1 MPAEDTVFYVL
12 YDKFMFWSI
21 LVAIFTFGWLFTAI
35 LRYRDGVEPDT
46 TDIDRIEV
54 GAFPLERHNTRLEI
68 MFYLLP
74 TILVVWVTIMA
85 IGSNSAVWNFD
96 DDDTS
101 KDLNRFDITINA
113 YQWYFE
119 FIYEETLTWEDT
131 DTGIDVVWDTES
143 NTMQVT
149 SFGNSAASLIE
160 VKLGSI
166 ESELFFNGTDI
177 RALTNTGYSS
187 AQHNH
192 VKVFDADGALLHTW
206 EHIPIGHKLITPSN
220 PMIIPCDEVIL
231 ANMHSKPVDASD
243 TRNVGVQH
251 AFWVP
256 EWGMK
261 EDFVPG
267 LAAGTNLGFIPDDAG
282 TFPIRCAEYCGMQH
296 SIMTGE
302 VKIVDRVETED
313 IPNSGLTCAQKDSG
327 VQKTGSSS
335 ANNYDGGEM

>member
-21 LVAIFTFGWLFTAI
+21 IVAIFTFGWLFTAI

-46 TDIDRIEV
+46 TNIDHIEV
-54 GAFPLERHNTRLEI
+54 GAFPVDRHNTTLEL
-68 MFYLLP
+68 MFYIVP
-74 TILVVWVTIMA
+74 TFLVVWLTVMA
-85 IGSNSAVWNFD
+85 LGSNSAVWNFD
-96 DDDTS
+96 EEAET
-101 KDLNRFDITINA
+101 FDITVNA

-119 FIYEETLTWEDT
+119 FVYEESLTWEDT
-131 DTGIDVVWDTES
+131 ETGFDVAWS
-143 NTMQVT
+143 AGSMQVT
-149 SFGNSAASLIE
+149 SEGNTDSTVE
-160 VKLGSI
+160 VKTGTI
-166 ESELFFNGTDI
+166 KTELFFNGTDI
-177 RALTNTGYSS
+177 TGIPTATYSPF
-187 AQHNH
+187 QHNY
-192 VKVFDADGALLHTW
+192 VKVFDAEGVLIHTW
-206 EHIPIGHKLITPSN
+206 EHIPVGHKLITPSN
-220 PMIIPCDEVIL
+220 PMIIPCDEVII

-267 LAAGTNLGFIPDDAG
+267 LESGTTLGFIPDDAG

-302 VKIVDRVETED
+302 VMVVARE
-313 IPNSGLTCAQKDSG
+313 GMTCDLDTG
-327 VQKTGSSS
+327 VKKSSTSS
-335 ANNYDGGEM
+335 ASNYDGGEM

>member
-21 LVAIFTFGWLFTAI
+21 IVAIFTFGWLFTAI

-46 TDIDRIEV
+46 TNIDHIEV
-54 GAFPLERHNTRLEI
+54 GAFPVDRHNTTLEL
-68 MFYLLP
+68 MFYIVP
-74 TILVVWVTIMA
+74 TFLVVWLTVMA
-85 IGSNSAVWNFD
+85 LGSNSAVWNFD
-96 DDDTS
+96 EEAET
-101 KDLNRFDITINA
+101 FDITVNA

-119 FIYEETLTWEDT
+119 FVYEESLTWEDT
-131 DTGIDVVWDTES
+131 ETGFDVAWS
-143 NTMQVT
+143 AGSMQVT
-149 SFGNSAASLIE
+149 SEGNTDSTVE
-160 VKLGSI
+160 VKMGTI
-166 ESELFFNGTDI
+166 KTELFFNGTDI
-177 RALTNTGYSS
+177 TGIPTATYNPF
-187 AQHNH
+187 QHNY
-192 VKVFDADGALLHTW
+192 VKVFDAEGVLIHTW
-206 EHIPIGHKLITPSN
+206 EHIPVGHKLITPSN
-220 PMIIPCDEVIL
+220 PMIIPCDEVII

-267 LAAGTNLGFIPDDAG
+267 LESGTTLGFIPDDAG

-302 VKIVDRVETED
+302 VMVVARE
-313 IPNSGLTCAQKDSG
+313 GMTCDLDTG
-327 VQKTGSSS
+327 VKKSSTSS
-335 ANNYDGGEM
+335 ASNYDGGEM

>member
-46 TDIDRIEV
+46 TNLDHIEV
-54 GAFPLERHNTRLEI
+54 GAFPVDRHNTTLEL
-68 MFYLLP
+68 MFYIVP
-74 TILVVWVTIMA
+74 TFLVVWLTVMA
-85 IGSNSAVWNFD
+85 LGSNAAVWNY
-96 DDDTS
+96 DDTDE
-101 KDLNRFDITINA
+101 KTFDITVNA

-119 FIYEETLTWEDT
+119 FVYEESLEWEDT
-131 DTGIDVVWDTES
+131 ETGVTLEWVQGTVQIDAGGNANAATVEMKFGGIKS
-143 NTMQVT
+143 EFEINNGSSLLQEFVT
-149 SFGNSAASLIE
+149 KDAG
-160 VKLGSI
+160 
-166 ESELFFNGTDI
+166 
-177 RALTNTGYSS
+177 
-187 AQHNH
+187 QHQY
-192 VKVFDADGALLHTW
+192 VKVFDAEGALLHTW
-206 EHIPIGHKLITPSN
+206 ENLPRGHKLITPSD
-220 PMIIPCDEVIL
+220 PMIIPCDEVII

-256 EWGMK
+256 EWAMK

-267 LAAGTNLGFIPDDAG
+267 LEAGTTLGFMPDDAG

-302 VKIVDRVETED
+302 VMVVARAGSDCTF
-313 IPNSGLTCAQKDSG
+313 DSG
-327 VQKTGSSS
+327 IKKSDSGS

>member
-21 LVAIFTFGWLFTAI
+21 IVAIFTFGWLFTAI

-46 TDIDRIEV
+46 TNIDHIEV
-54 GAFPLERHNTRLEI
+54 GAFPVDRHNTTLEL
-68 MFYLLP
+68 MFYIVP
-74 TILVVWVTIMA
+74 TFLVVWLTVMA
-85 IGSNSAVWNFD
+85 LGSNSAVWNFD
-96 DDDTS
+96 EEAET
-101 KDLNRFDITINA
+101 FDITVNA

-119 FIYEETLTWEDT
+119 FVYEESLTWEDT
-131 DTGIDVVWDTES
+131 ETGFDVAWS
-143 NTMQVT
+143 AGSMQVT
-149 SFGNSAASLIE
+149 SEGNTDSTVE
-160 VKLGSI
+160 VKMGTI
-166 ESELFFNGTDI
+166 KTELFFNGTDI
-177 RALTNTGYSS
+177 TGIPTATYSPF
-187 AQHNH
+187 QHNY
-192 VKVFDADGALLHTW
+192 VKVFDAEGVLIHTW
-206 EHIPIGHKLITPSN
+206 EHIPVGHKLITPSN
-220 PMIIPCDEVIL
+220 PMIIPCDEVII

-267 LAAGTNLGFIPDDAG
+267 LESGTTLGFIPDDAG

-302 VKIVDRVETED
+302 VMVVARE
-313 IPNSGLTCAQKDSG
+313 GMTCDLDTG
-327 VQKTGSSS
+327 VKKSGSSS
-335 ANNYDGGEM
+335 ASNYDGGEM

>member
-46 TDIDRIEV
+46 TNIDHIEV
-54 GAFPLERHNTRLEI
+54 GAFPVDRHNTTLEL
-68 MFYLLP
+68 MFYIVP
-74 TILVVWVTIMA
+74 TFLVVWLTVMA
-85 IGSNSAVWNFD
+85 LGSNAAVWNY
-96 DDDTS
+96 DDTDE
-101 KDLNRFDITINA
+101 KTFDITVNA

-119 FIYEETLTWEDT
+119 FVYEESLEWEDT
-131 DTGIDVVWDTES
+131 ETGVILEWVQGTVQIDASGNANAATVEMKFGGIKS
-143 NTMQVT
+143 EFEINNGSSSLQEFVT
-149 SFGNSAASLIE
+149 KDAG
-160 VKLGSI
+160 
-166 ESELFFNGTDI
+166 
-177 RALTNTGYSS
+177 
-187 AQHNH
+187 QHQY
-192 VKVFDADGALLHTW
+192 VKVFDAEGAILHTW
-206 EHIPIGHKLITPSN
+206 ENLPRGHKLITPSN
-220 PMIIPCDEVIL
+220 PMIIPCDEVII

-256 EWGMK
+256 EWAMK

-267 LAAGTNLGFIPDDAG
+267 LEAGTTLGFMPDDAG

-302 VKIVDRVETED
+302 VMVVARAGSDCTF
-313 IPNSGLTCAQKDSG
+313 DSG
-327 VQKTGSSS
+327 IKKSGSSS

>member
-46 TDIDRIEV
+46 TDIDHIEV
-54 GAFPLERHNTRLEI
+54 GAFPVERHNTPLEL

-74 TILVVWVTIMA
+74 TVLVVWLTVMA
-85 IGSNSAVWNFD
+85 LGSNSAVWNFD
-96 DDDTS
+96 EDQDT
-101 KDLNRFDITINA
+101 FDITVNA

-119 FIYEETLTWEDT
+119 FVYEESLTWEDT
-131 DTGIDVVWDTES
+131 DTGVEVVWDSATK
-143 NTMQVT
+143 TMQVT
-149 SFGNSAASLIE
+149 ADPITAAASIE
-160 VKLGSI
+160 VKLGAS

-177 RALTNTGYSS
+177 RALTNTEYSPS
-187 AQHNH
+187 QHNH
-192 VKVFDADGALLHTW
+192 VKVYDADGVLLHTW
-206 EHIPIGHKLITPSN
+206 EHIPVGHKLITPSN
-220 PMIIPCDEVIL
+220 PMIIPCDEVII
-231 ANMHSKPVDASD
+231 ANMHSRPVDPSD

-251 AFWVP
+251 AFWLP

-267 LAAGTNLGFIPDDAG
+267 LESGTTIGFIPDDTG

-302 VKIVDRVETED
+302 VMVVAREGMTCDLDTGVKK
-313 IPNSGLTCAQKDSG
+313 SG
-327 VQKTGSSS
+327 GSSS
-335 ANNYDGGEM
+335 ASNYDGGGM

>member
-46 TDIDRIEV
+46 TDIDHIEV
-54 GAFPLERHNTRLEI
+54 GAFPVDRHNTPLEL

-74 TILVVWVTIMA
+74 TVLVVWLTVMA
-85 IGSNSAVWNFD
+85 LGSNSAVWNFD
-96 DDDTS
+96 EEGET
-101 KDLNRFDITINA
+101 FDITVNA

-119 FIYEETLTWEDT
+119 FVYEESLTWEDT
-131 DTGIDVVWDTES
+131 DTGIEVVWDSATS
-143 NTMQVT
+143 SLQVT
-149 SFGNSAASLIE
+149 ADPTTAASSIE
-160 VKLGSI
+160 VKIGAL

-177 RALTNTGYSS
+177 RALTNTEYSPY
-187 AQHNH
+187 QHNH
-192 VKVFDADGALLHTW
+192 VKVYDADGVLLHTW

-220 PMIIPCDEVIL
+220 PMIIPCDEVII
-231 ANMHSKPVDASD
+231 ANMHSLPVDPSD

-251 AFWVP
+251 AFWLP

-267 LAAGTNLGFIPDDAG
+267 LESGTTIGFIPDDTG

-302 VKIVDRVETED
+302 VMVVARE
-313 IPNSGLTCAQKDSG
+313 GMTCDLDTG
-327 VQKTGSSS
+327 VKKSGSSS
-335 ANNYDGGEM
+335 ASNYDGGGM

>member
-21 LVAIFTFGWLFTAI
+21 IVAIFTFGWLFTAI

-46 TDIDRIEV
+46 TNIDHIEV
-54 GAFPLERHNTRLEI
+54 GAFPVDRHNTTLEL
-68 MFYLLP
+68 MFYIVP
-74 TILVVWVTIMA
+74 TFLVVWLTVMA
-85 IGSNSAVWNFD
+85 LGSNSAVWNFD
-96 DDDTS
+96 EEAET
-101 KDLNRFDITINA
+101 FDITVNA

-119 FIYEETLTWEDT
+119 FVYEESLTWEDT
-131 DTGIDVVWDTES
+131 ETGFDVAWS
-143 NTMQVT
+143 AGSMQVT
-149 SFGNSAASLIE
+149 SEGNTDSTVE
-160 VKLGSI
+160 VKMGTI
-166 ESELFFNGTDI
+166 KTELFFNGTDI
-177 RALTNTGYSS
+177 TGIPTATYNPF
-187 AQHNH
+187 QHNY
-192 VKVFDADGALLHTW
+192 VKVFDAEGVLIHTW
-206 EHIPIGHKLITPSN
+206 EHIPVGHKLITPSN
-220 PMIIPCDEVIL
+220 PMIIPCDEVII

-267 LAAGTNLGFIPDDAG
+267 LESGTTLGFIPDDAG

-302 VKIVDRVETED
+302 VMVVARE
-313 IPNSGLTCAQKDSG
+313 GMTCDLDTG
-327 VQKTGSSS
+327 VKKSGSSS
-335 ANNYDGGEM
+335 ASNYDGGEM

>member
-46 TDIDRIEV
+46 TNIDHIEV
-54 GAFPLERHNTRLEI
+54 GAFPVDRHNTTLEL
-68 MFYLLP
+68 MFYIVP
-74 TILVVWVTIMA
+74 TFLVVWLTVMA
-85 IGSNSAVWNFD
+85 LGSNSAVWNFD
-96 DDDTS
+96 EEAETY
-101 KDLNRFDITINA
+101 DITVNA

-119 FIYEETLTWEDT
+119 IVYEESLTWEDT
-131 DTGIDVVWDTES
+131 DTGFDVAWS
-143 NTMQVT
+143 AGSMQVMAD
-149 SFGNSAASLIE
+149 GNTDSTVE
-160 VKLGSI
+160 VKMGTL

-177 RALTNTGYSS
+177 TGIPTATYSPF
-187 AQHNH
+187 QHNY
-192 VKVFDADGALLHTW
+192 VKVYDAEGVLLHTW
-206 EHIPIGHKLITPSN
+206 EHIPVGHKLITPAN
-220 PMIIPCDEVIL
+220 PMIIPCDEVII

-251 AFWVP
+251 AFWLP

-267 LAAGTNLGFIPDDAG
+267 LAAGTNIGFIPDDPG

-302 VKIVDRVETED
+302 VMVVARE
-313 IPNSGLTCAQKDSG
+313 GMTCDLDTG
-327 VQKTGSSS
+327 VKKSGSSS
-335 ANNYDGGEM
+335 ASNYDGGEM

>member
-46 TDIDRIEV
+46 TDIDHIEV
-54 GAFPLERHNTRLEI
+54 GAFPVERHNTPLEL

-74 TILVVWVTIMA
+74 TVLVVWLTVMA
-85 IGSNSAVWNFD
+85 LGSNSAVWNFD
-96 DDDTS
+96 EDEET
-101 KDLNRFDITINA
+101 FDITVNA

-119 FIYEETLTWEDT
+119 FVYEESLTWEDT
-131 DTGIDVVWDTES
+131 DTGINVVWNSTTK
-143 NTMQVT
+143 TMQVT
-149 SFGNSAASLIE
+149 ADPTTAASSIE
-160 VKLGSI
+160 VKLGAI
-166 ESELFFNGTDI
+166 ESELFFNGDDMMQ
-177 RALTNTGYSS
+177 LPNTEYNLY
-187 AQHNH
+187 QHNH
-192 VKVFDADGALLHTW
+192 VKVYDADDVLLHTW

-220 PMIIPCDEVIL
+220 PMIIPCDEIII
-231 ANMHSKPVDASD
+231 ANMHSRPVDASD
-243 TRNVGVQH
+243 TRNIGVQH

-267 LAAGTNLGFIPDDAG
+267 LESGTTLGFIPDDAG

-302 VKIVDRVETED
+302 VMVVARE
-313 IPNSGLTCAQKDSG
+313 GLTCDRDTG
-327 VQKTGSSS
+327 VTKSGSSS
-335 ANNYDGGEM
+335 ANNYDGSGM

>member
-46 TDIDRIEV
+46 TDIDHIEV
-54 GAFPLERHNTRLEI
+54 GAFPVDRHNTPLEL

-74 TILVVWVTIMA
+74 TVLVVWLTVMA
-85 IGSNSAVWNFD
+85 LGSNSAVWNFD
-96 DDDTS
+96 EEGET
-101 KDLNRFDITINA
+101 FDITVNA

-119 FIYEETLTWEDT
+119 FVYEESLTWEDT
-131 DTGIDVVWDTES
+131 DTGIEVVWDSATS
-143 NTMQVT
+143 SLQVT
-149 SFGNSAASLIE
+149 ADPTTAASSIE
-160 VKLGSI
+160 VKIGAL

-177 RALTNTGYSS
+177 RALTNTEYSPY
-187 AQHNH
+187 QHNH
-192 VKVFDADGALLHTW
+192 VKVYDADGVLLHTW

-220 PMIIPCDEVIL
+220 PMIIPCDEVII
-231 ANMHSKPVDASD
+231 ANMHSLPVDPSD

-251 AFWVP
+251 AFWLP

-267 LAAGTNLGFIPDDAG
+267 LESGTTIGFIPDDTG

-302 VKIVDRVETED
+302 VMVVAREGMNCDLDT
-313 IPNSGLTCAQKDSG
+313 G
-327 VQKTGSSS
+327 VKKSGSSS
-335 ANNYDGGEM
+335 ANNYDGGGM

>member
-46 TDIDRIEV
+46 TDIDHIEV
-54 GAFPLERHNTRLEI
+54 GAFPVERHNTPLEL

-74 TILVVWVTIMA
+74 TVLVVWLTVMA
-85 IGSNSAVWNFD
+85 LGSNSAVWNFD
-96 DDDTS
+96 EDEET
-101 KDLNRFDITINA
+101 FDITVNA

-119 FIYEETLTWEDT
+119 FVYEESLTWEDT
-131 DTGIDVVWDTES
+131 DTDIIVEWDSTAK
-143 NTMQVT
+143 TMRVT
-149 SFGNSAASLIE
+149 ADPTTAASSIE
-160 VKLGSI
+160 VKLGAV
-166 ESELFFNGTDI
+166 ESELFFNDDGVS
-177 RALTNTGYSS
+177 AKPNTEYNPY
-187 AQHNH
+187 QHNH
-192 VKVFDADGALLHTW
+192 VKVYDADDVLLHTW

-220 PMIIPCDEVIL
+220 PMIIPCDEIII
-231 ANMHSKPVDASD
+231 ANMHSRPVDASD
-243 TRNVGVQH
+243 TRNIGVQH

-267 LAAGTNLGFIPDDAG
+267 LESGTTLGFIPDDAG

-302 VKIVDRVETED
+302 VMVVARE
-313 IPNSGLTCAQKDSG
+313 GLTCDRDTG
-327 VQKTGSSS
+327 VTKSGSSS
-335 ANNYDGGEM
+335 ANNYDGSGM

>member
-46 TDIDRIEV
+46 TGIDHIEV
-54 GAFPLERHNTRLEI
+54 GAFPVDRHNTPLEL

-74 TILVVWVTIMA
+74 TVLVVWLTVMA
-85 IGSNSAVWNFD
+85 LGSNSAVWNFD
-96 DDDTS
+96 EEGET
-101 KDLNRFDITINA
+101 FDITVNA

-119 FIYEETLTWEDT
+119 FVYEESLTWEDT
-131 DTGIDVVWDTES
+131 DTGIEVVWDTATK
-143 NTMQVT
+143 TMQVT
-149 SFGNSAASLIE
+149 ADGNPAASSIE
-160 VKLGSI
+160 VKLGAS

-177 RALTNTGYSS
+177 RALTNTEYNVY
-187 AQHNH
+187 QHNH
-192 VKVFDADGALLHTW
+192 VKVYDADGVLLHTW

-220 PMIIPCDEVIL
+220 PMIIPCDEVII
-231 ANMHSKPVDASD
+231 ANMHSLPVDPSD

-251 AFWVP
+251 AFWLP

-267 LAAGTNLGFIPDDAG
+267 LESGTTIGFIPDDTG

-302 VKIVDRVETED
+302 VMVVAREGMTCDLDTGVKK
-313 IPNSGLTCAQKDSG
+313 SG
-327 VQKTGSSS
+327 GSSS
-335 ANNYDGGEM
+335 ASNYDGGEM